1 MANNTTTEWGSARIM
16 RASPPHSAEL
26 LKDHRRDSTLCAR
39 DACASQGL
47 NQPVKE
53 GRLRFLQF
61 APRFFQWKETGLI
74 DFWKTLH
81 LSRARR
87 PLHFEIV
94 RANLEIVWQISLE
107 GPGVNYFA
115 AFLLYPSE
123 IDPIAVGRNSYL
135 FFELR
140 SGPAE

>member
-1 MANNTTTEWGSARIM
+1 VTVGSRQGLESSERLGQPLEQPPLGRVGLVGRA
-16 RASPPHSAEL
+16 RASDPGDPSVARPLCVRSAPHSAEL
-26 LKDHRRDSTLCAR
+26 LKDRRRDSTLCAR

-87 PLHFEIV
+87 PLLSKLFE
-94 RANLEIVWQISLE
+94 QT
-107 GPGVNYFA
+107 
-115 AFLLYPSE
+115 
-123 IDPIAVGRNSYL
+123 
-135 FFELR
+135 
-140 SGPAE
+140 